1 MIIYKLKKSE
11 VFYVK
16 DNKKKLSEIVVY
28 RNDFNTVNLG
38 DFTKNEL
45 NFLMA
50 VLVKMYGKE
59 SNTVIFTFEELRK
72 LSNWRRKDKKEF
84 K

>member
-1 MIIYKLKKSE
+1 M
-11 VFYVK
+11 K

-50 VLVKMYGKE
+50 VLVKMYG
-59 SNTVIFTFEELRK
+59 
-72 LSNWRRKDKKEF
+72 
-84 K
+84 